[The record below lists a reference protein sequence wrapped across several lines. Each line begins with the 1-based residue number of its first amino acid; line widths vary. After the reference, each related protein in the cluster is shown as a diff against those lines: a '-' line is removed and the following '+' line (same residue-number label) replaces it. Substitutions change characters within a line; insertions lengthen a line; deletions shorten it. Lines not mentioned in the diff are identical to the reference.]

1 MGSLHQP
8 PPVPPPGRPPVG
20 VHGVLSVLEEM
31 AAAAGQGGSS
41 SSQVPDHFSW
51 LPLGVV
57 PSLGTATPDRPG
69 AVPIDGELAARFG
82 AVDAIRPQTRSL
94 RVGFGFLTGETDAE
108 GPLNKWFEPLV
119 TIPVVVDR
127 NALRRIGDVELTPLV
142 EDRHLR
148 ARLEEEVDW
157 GVGVLEGLGQDVPG
171 DRMPAAEHVVAQL
184 LRVVDA
190 IGYDA
195 PAVIGPVGRP
205 STLRDAEGLRLVMG
219 AGLFALGSRPEF
231 SPAAALAEWH
241 TTVGTTWTALHS
253 LYLDHPLP
261 AGPSPGP
268 DLSSAYRLSEAQHAA
283 VVASRTEPVTVIAGA
298 PGTGKTHTIAALAGG
313 RARALVEIV
322 GDAVAH
328 GRSVLVAAKADAT
341 VEAISELLDRRPGPD
356 PVVFGSSDRRWALAR
371 RLSAGEP
378 QAVPAAEVQQRHTA
392 MQQARRHRDAAW
404 LDVAEALAGTTLLG
418 DGPEA
423 RQLRQRLLGVAT
435 ADLFA
440 VEALLERTGR
450 SQPPWWRPGAR
461 RAWSSLVAALGVPAP
476 TAEELG
482 AVARLAAA
490 VRRLHASPDPLL
502 DGIDWLGLAAAQH
515 DVEERT
521 GEWMDAVARSEQR
534 LDRRARGTLGVL
546 ALALRAGRAK
556 RRAQLATLVG
566 QQVTVP
572 LPVWLGTLAD
582 IDDLLPLEPAMF
594 DLVVLDEASS
604 IDQPRAAAALL
615 RGARAVVVGDPQ
627 QLRHVSF
634 VAGDAV
640 KEAIRVH
647 APGASAALQAKLDVR
662 DSSIFDVAAA
672 SAPVRT
678 LDEHFRS
685 APHLFAWVGRE
696 LYRGEVTV
704 ATRTPLTDR
713 QDRIEV
719 VRVDG
724 ARNDR
729 KVVEAEV
736 AWVMDRLRQLR
747 SDGLRSVG
755 VVSPFRAQADA
766 LENAALDHLQRRGID
781 DLGLRIGTVHAFQGM
796 ERDVVLASL
805 GVGADDGPRTWRFVD
820 DPNLFAVFATRA
832 RERMEV
838 VLSAPPPAGSLVA
851 DYLDQVD
858 HPPPP
863 PDGVG
868 RVDPW
873 TASVAE
879 GLQDAG
885 VQVAAPYPVGR
896 HTVDLVLH
904 DEQRYL
910 GVVTRLHPGGPH
922 AHVRRQLELT
932 AGGWPI
938 RTAHRAIWGDRL
950 GELVVALAGALRHG

>member
-1 MGSLHQP
+1 MGPVHQP
-8 PPVPPPGRPPVG
+8 PLGPPPGRPPVG

-41 SSQVPDHFSW
+41 SSQVPDHFAW
-51 LPLGVV
+51 LPMGVV
-57 PSLGTATPDRPG
+57 PALGTATPDRPG
-69 AVPIDGELAARFG
+69 SVPIDPDLAARFG

-94 RVGFGFLTGETDAE
+94 RVGLGFLTGATDAE
-108 GPLNKWFEPLV
+108 GPLGKWFEPLV
-119 TIPVVVDR
+119 TVPVVVVG
-127 NALRRIGDVELTPLV
+127 NALRRAGDVELTPLV
-142 EDRHLR
+142 GDRHVR
-148 ARLEEEVDW
+148 ARLEEDVDW
-157 GVGVLEGLGQDVPG
+157 GVGVLEGLGEDVPA
-171 DRMPAAEHVVAQL
+171 DRMPAAEGVLAHL
-184 LRVVDA
+184 RRVVDA
-190 IGYDA
+190 IGYDP
-195 PAVIGPVGRP
+195 PAVIAPVGRP
-205 STLRDAEGLRLVMG
+205 STLRDSVGLRLVLG

-241 TTVGTTWTALHS
+241 TTVGTRWTALHS
-253 LYLDHPLP
+253 LYLDHPPP

-268 DLSSAYRLSEAQHAA
+268 DLSSAYRLSEAQHEA

-298 PGTGKTHTIAALAGG
+298 PGTGKTHTIAA
-313 RARALVEIV
+313 IV

-356 PVVFGSSDRRWALAR
+356 PLVFGSSDRRWALAR
-371 RLSAGEP
+371 RLAAGEP
-378 QAVPAAEVQQRHTA
+378 QAVPSAEVLQRHAA
-392 MQQARRHRDAAW
+392 MQQARRHRDATW
-404 LDVAEALAGTTLLG
+404 LDAADALAGMTLLG

-423 RQLRQRLLGVAT
+423 RQLRQRLPGVAT
-435 ADLFA
+435 ADLFT
-440 VEALLERTGR
+440 VESLLERTGR
-450 SQPPWWRPGAR
+450 AQPPWWRPGAR
-461 RAWSSLVAALGVPAP
+461 RAWSSLTTSLGVASP
-476 TAEELG
+476 TEEELA

-502 DGIDWLGLAAAQH
+502 DGIDWSELAAAQH

-521 GEWMDAVARSEQR
+521 GEWMDAMARSEQR
-534 LDRRARGTLGVL
+534 LGKAARGTLGVL

-634 VAGDAV
+634 VAGEAV

-719 VRVDG
+719 VRVEG

-736 AWVMDRLRQLR
+736 VWVIDRLRQLWR
-747 SDGLRSVG
+747 DGATSVG
-755 VVSPFRAQADA
+755 VISPFRAQADA
-766 LENAALDHLQRRGID
+766 LEDAALTILKRRGID
-781 DLGLRIGTVHAFQGM
+781 ELGLRVGTVHAFQGM

-838 VLSAPPPAGSLVA
+838 VLSAAPPSGSLVA

-863 PDGVG
+863 PSGIG
-868 RVDPW
+868 SVDRW
-873 TASVAE
+873 TATVAE
-879 GLQDAG
+879 GLLDAG
-885 VQVAAPYPVGR
+885 VEVAAPYPVGR
-896 HTVDLVLH
+896 HAVDLVLH
-904 DEQRYL
+904 EGTRYL
-910 GVVTRLHPGGPH
+910 GVVTRLHPDGPH
-922 AHVRRQLELT
+922 LHVRRQLELT
-932 AGGWPI
+932 ANGWPI

>member
-1 MGSLHQP
+1 MVRLPMGSLHQP
-8 PPVPPPGRPPVG
+8 PPVPHPGRPPVG

-41 SSQVPDHFSW
+41 SSQVPDHFAW

-94 RVGFGFLTGETDAE
+94 RVGFGFLTGATDAE
-108 GPLNKWFEPLV
+108 GPLDKWFEPLV
-119 TIPVVVDR
+119 TIPVVVAG

-157 GVGVLEGLGQDVPG
+157 GVGVLEGLDREVPG
-171 DRMPAAEHVVAQL
+171 DRMPAAEHVVAHL

-190 IGYDA
+190 IGYNA

-205 STLRDAEGLRLVMG
+205 STLRDAEGLRLVVG
-219 AGLFALGSRPEF
+219 AGLFALGSRPQF

-253 LYLDHPLP
+253 LYLDHLPP

-298 PGTGKTHTIAALAGG
+298 PGTGKTHTIAA
-313 RARALVEIV
+313 IV

-371 RLSAGEP
+371 RLAAGEP

-423 RQLRQRLLGVAT
+423 RQLRQRLPGVAT

-461 RAWSSLVAALGVPAP
+461 RAWSSLVSALGVPAP
-476 TAEELG
+476 TAAELG

-502 DGIDWLGLAAAQH
+502 DGIDWPGLAAAQH

-521 GEWMDAVARSEQR
+521 GEWMDAMARSEQR

-736 AWVMDRLRQLR
+736 AWVIDRLQQLR

-885 VQVAAPYPVGR
+885 VRVAAPYPVGR
-896 HTVDLVLH
+896 HAVDLVLH

-932 AGGWPI
+932 ASGWPI
-938 RTAHRAIWGDRL
+938 RTAYRAIWGDRL